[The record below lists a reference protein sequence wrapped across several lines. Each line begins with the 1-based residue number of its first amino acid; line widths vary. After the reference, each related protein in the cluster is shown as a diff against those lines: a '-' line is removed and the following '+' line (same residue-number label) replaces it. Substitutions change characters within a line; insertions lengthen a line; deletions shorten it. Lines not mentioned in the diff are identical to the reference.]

1 MVLQDFV
8 PHALSQYRSYED
20 AFISKIKGQL
30 NSLNYNQYLGLFING
45 FYLIWA
51 IWCN

>member
-30 NSLNYNQYLGLFING
+30 SKL
-45 FYLIWA
+45 
-51 IWCN
+51 